1 MKKISVLLVIFTLFV
16 VVTGASAKSTYTVK
30 KGDNLYDIARK
41 FNISVND
48 IEKTNKVS
56 AKTLKPGKKIVIPEK
71 EGKSSKAARKVS
83 LKEKTTVETSSNP
96 AKLDMVD
103 AVPSGMPSSHE
114 KAEKEPDR
122 SVKADEETD
131 KYHTIKKGDTLKSI
145 TKKYKVS
152 ESDIRNL
159 NELHSAKLRTGQ
171 KLLVKLQGPKTYVVK
186 KGDNLWRIA
195 KKFDM
200 DADDLMEINEMSSPA
215 LKAGRK
221 LYLEEKPEVVNVD
234 QKYLIMAKNIE
245 EELKKVPESPEFAE
259 QTIKLL
265 QDSHAAPDQGWG
277 LDHGTWS
284 VLVKMFPDAQIPVYQ
299 LSIDYSK
306 PPEYHFNLMKELRIL
321 RTKGVLMMG
330 SGNMVH
336 NLSMVQTTS
345 KPYDWNIEFD
355 SLMTG
360 YINNADYQSVVNF
373 QKTGKLARLAHPS
386 YDHFLPLLCTLGMA
400 DKSDQVTYF
409 NEGFELGSLSMRSL
423 ILTGS

>member
-131 KYHTIKKGDTLKSI
+131 KYHTVKKGDTLKSI

-259 QTIKLL
+259 QNTQDKIVTFARKLL
-265 QDSHAAPDQGWG
+265 HIPYKFGGNTILGIDCSAYVKKVYGLMGVSLPRTAREQFKEGEEIGKEELSVGDLVFFRTYASFPSHVGIYLGNNLFIHASSKGKKVTIDNLETPYYLKRFIGGKRLISATDGQEKVAAEPA
-277 LDHGTWS
+277 S
-284 VLVKMFPDAQIPVYQ
+284 
-299 LSIDYSK
+299 
-306 PPEYHFNLMKELRIL
+306 
-321 RTKGVLMMG
+321 
-330 SGNMVH
+330 
-336 NLSMVQTTS
+336 
-345 KPYDWNIEFD
+345 
-355 SLMTG
+355 
-360 YINNADYQSVVNF
+360 
-373 QKTGKLARLAHPS
+373 
-386 YDHFLPLLCTLGMA
+386 
-400 DKSDQVTYF
+400 
-409 NEGFELGSLSMRSL
+409 
-423 ILTGS
+423 